1 MQEEQTIG
9 KVNLNFKHY
18 SGLDLYSDGAI
29 ENELLEIVQKYN
41 KEQYQEV
48 IEQRANW
55 PVLYH
60 LSEQRGNIVEWIPME
75 GNEKVLEV
83 GSGCGAITTTL
94 ASKAGSVTCVDLSK
108 RRSEI
113 NAWKNKDCDNV
124 TIHVGNFR
132 DIEPDLDKDYNFI
145 FLIGV
150 FEYGQGYI
158 GTEHPYEN
166 FLMML
171 KKHLAPG
178 GRIVI
183 AIENRTGL
191 KYFAGCAEDHL
202 GSYFSGIEGYS
213 EDSVART
220 FTRNGLIRIFRRC
233 GITDYHFYYPYP
245 DYKLMTML
253 HSDQYMPK
261 QGELYDNVRNYDRDR
276 LVLFNEKQAYDGL
289 VQDGMYPEFANSF
302 EVILGPGFPTI
313 YSKYSNDRA
322 DEYKIR
328 TDIELDQMG
337 RKMIRKHPLTAAAV
351 EHIRNMRSAYEGL
364 QARFRGG
371 DLEINDCQLDERDNS
386 AIFSFVNGIPLSTM
400 FDICVAKDDKEGFRT
415 LFNEYYRRIGYNE
428 QYPVADYDLIF
439 SNIIVNGPI
448 WTIIDYEWTYGKCI
462 SAKELAFRALYC
474 YSLEDN
480 KRLSLGIDDLYQF
493 LGFDE
498 EQQNAL
504 IEEEKEFQKYV
515 TGNRMSMVEV
525 WKAIGRSAKIPREL
539 SASDRGAQGTDLIQ
553 IYIDK
558 GDGFSEDDS
567 FFPEETYDEHQTVK
581 LDVEVTSKARCV
593 RVDPAFNRCI
603 VTFKNILWNDISI
616 ESDDIDVTISH
627 NGKWASNDT
636 IIFDTMDPN
645 IEFGLPEDMTGD
657 ENHLMVKMVMTMIP
671 EEIAHSMVEAIVEKE
686 EEQVVPEKVSVKDK
700 VRNKL
705 KNGIK
710 SINVKLPKK
719 SSDPDYD
726 YDEDEEERLQ
736 KKIDEETDLEDLD
749 E

>member
-9 KVNLNFKHY
+9 KVNLNYKHY

-29 ENELLEIVQKYN
+29 ENDLLDIVKN
-41 KEQYQEV
+41 HKREEYQEI

-55 PVLYH
+55 PILYH

-75 GNEKVLEV
+75 GKEKVLEV
-83 GSGCGAITTTL
+83 GSGCGAITGTL
-94 ASKAGSVTCVDLSK
+94 SQKAGSVTCVDLSK

-113 NAWKNKDCDNV
+113 NAWRNKDCNNV

-132 DIEPDLDKDYNFI
+132 DIEPDLDKDFNFI

-191 KYFAGCAEDHL
+191 KYFAGCSEDHL
-202 GSYFSGIEGYS
+202 GSYFTGIEGYS

-276 LVLFNEKQAYDGL
+276 LVLFNERQAYDGL

-302 EVILGPGFPTI
+302 EVILGPGFQTI

-328 TDIELDQMG
+328 TDIEIDQMG
-337 RKMIRKHPLTAAAV
+337 RKVIRKHPLTPEAI
-351 EHIRNMRSAYEGL
+351 EHVRNMRSAYEGL
-364 QARFRGG
+364 QERFKGG

-400 FDICVAKDDKEGFRT
+400 FDICVAKDDKDGFKT
-415 LFNEYYRRIGYNE
+415 LFNEYCRRIDYNE
-428 QYPVADYDLIF
+428 KYPVADYDLIF

-462 SAKELAFRALYC
+462 ASKELAFRALYC
-474 YSLEDN
+474 YSLEDS
-480 KRLSLGIDDLYQF
+480 KRESLGIEDLYNT
-493 LGFDE
+493 LGFSEE
-498 EQQNAL
+498 EQKSL
-504 IEEEKEFQKYV
+504 IEEESEFQKYV
-515 TGNRMSMVEV
+515 TGNRKSMVEI
-525 WKAIGRSAKIPREL
+525 WKLIGKDAKTPREL
-539 SASDRGAQGTDLIQ
+539 AMTDEGNQGTDLIQ
-553 IYIDK
+553 VYLDK
-558 GDGFSEDDS
+558 GNGYSEEES
-567 FFPEETYDEHQTVK
+567 FFPEEAYDDHQTVK
-581 LDVEVTSKARCV
+581 LDIETEEDIKTIRI
-593 RVDPAFNRCI
+593 DPAFNRCI
-603 VTFKNILWNDISI
+603 VTLKNVLWNDISI
-616 ESDDIDVTISH
+616 ESEDIDVSIIH
-627 NGKWASNDT
+627 NGKWISDDT
-636 IIFDTMDPN
+636 IIFDTVDPN
-645 IEFGLPEDMTGD
+645 IEFGISEKEVSAKG
-657 ENHLMVKMVMTMIP
+657 NHLIVKMVMTMIP
-671 EEIAHSMVEAIVEKE
+671 EETAGSIVGAIIEKE
-686 EEQVVPEKVSVKDK
+686 EAEIEPEKISFKEK
-700 VRNKL
+700 IKNK
-705 KNGIK
+705 IK
-710 SINVKLPKK
+710 SIKPEMLKNN
-719 SSDPDYD
+719 SDFNDYD
-726 YDEDEEERLQ
+726 DNDE
-736 KKIDEETDLEDLD
+736 IDQDDIEDLD
-749 E
+749 K